1 MNAFNS
7 KSMVHLEK
15 LKQYY
20 ELSYLMYKNLAKI
33 AKDMCFFTKNYK
45 KKLNSLLNSI

>member
-1 MNAFNS
+1 
-7 KSMVHLEK
+7 MVHLEK

-45 KKLNSLLNSI
+45 KKIRFSPQFNLETNH